1 MEFRSVSAGGY
12 DRMVSGER
20 CEAESGGGW
29 ADVSGHGFFRNDRE
43 LPDPGS
49 REIQSERT
57 HLYGCK
63 IGRADITR
71 EFLSSSERGESGQGV
86 QGGHRRRRIQPGGLL
101 WLDQAA
107 GAHDPDTGTLPFYI
121 QFRRYNF
128 CRSRRYLHRGR
139 GGIDQRTELCRAG
152 AGSYYS
158 LGSERPRHSE
168 TLFVCSEGSPSAG
181 VPL

>member
-1 MEFRSVSAGGY
+1 
-12 DRMVSGER
+12 MVSGEMR
-20 CEAESGGGW
+20 EAESGGGW
-29 ADVSGHGFFRNDRE
+29 ADVYGHGFFRNDRE

-107 GAHDPDTGTLPFYI
+107 GAHDPDTGTLP
-121 QFRRYNF
+121 
-128 CRSRRYLHRGR
+128 RSEEHTSELQSRGH
-139 GGIDQRTELCRAG
+139 L
-152 AGSYYS
+152 
-158 LGSERPRHSE
+158 
-168 TLFVCSEGSPSAG
+168 V
-181 VPL
+181 